1 MASSAATLRPTKLE
15 RDLSRCDVPLTD
27 RQQRLVTDLR
37 MLRQLFQKVWMTLY
51 LFGLIIVYNLFL
63 KRFQVEQ
70 LDPTNALNFVHWLR
84 KDPDVINKN
93 DEDPI
98 IPTFFFSRFCTT
110 TAVGYSRSRQQ
121 PSSPTSM
128 RFVR

>member
-51 LFGLIIVYNLFL
+51 LFGLGFLYRPAVWVWAVYGMGGIS
-63 KRFQVEQ
+63 E
-70 LDPTNALNFVHWLR
+70 
-84 KDPDVINKN
+84 
-93 DEDPI
+93 
-98 IPTFFFSRFCTT
+98 
-110 TAVGYSRSRQQ
+110 GG
-121 PSSPTSM
+121 M
-128 RFVR
+128 RYGIRI